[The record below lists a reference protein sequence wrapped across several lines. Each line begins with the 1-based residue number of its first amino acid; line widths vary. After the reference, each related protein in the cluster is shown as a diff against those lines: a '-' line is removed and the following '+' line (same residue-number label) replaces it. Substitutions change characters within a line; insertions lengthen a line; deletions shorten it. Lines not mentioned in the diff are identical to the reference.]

1 MKNND
6 SNLNSQ
12 VNEEN
17 NVKQVKKNNNKIIG
31 IVVLVI
37 GLLLLGFAG
46 YKLFIE
52 NIETDNPNNNT
63 QNQDNN
69 QKDNTYYD
77 LTNIECLYSSSD
89 SSNET
94 FGVDCDKYNPRLL
107 YDKYKL
113 SNNHTIEKMIF
124 ANDKLVYL
132 VMSNIHGEYSN
143 VNYHEYLYSI
153 EKNESYF
160 MNDSYKRIVG
170 VYNEDNKAKVI
181 LYNEVDYGEKYNF
194 KTIGLSDNI
203 IYTEASLDVEGFTNP
218 IIVSMNNKN
227 YIILSLA
234 SEFPDQ
240 LILTIDFNKIDI
252 GLAYDAYDFMD
263 NGNIKIYVGSDV
275 YKIYDEKGNKISEG
289 KY

>member
-1 MKNND
+1 
-6 SNLNSQ
+6 
-12 VNEEN
+12 
-17 NVKQVKKNNNKIIG
+17 
-31 IVVLVI
+31 
-37 GLLLLGFAG
+37 
-46 YKLFIE
+46 
-52 NIETDNPNNNT
+52 
-63 QNQDNN
+63 
-69 QKDNTYYD
+69 
-77 LTNIECLYSSSD
+77 
-89 SSNET
+89 
-94 FGVDCDKYNPRLL
+94 
-107 YDKYKL
+107 
-113 SNNHTIEKMIF
+113 MIF